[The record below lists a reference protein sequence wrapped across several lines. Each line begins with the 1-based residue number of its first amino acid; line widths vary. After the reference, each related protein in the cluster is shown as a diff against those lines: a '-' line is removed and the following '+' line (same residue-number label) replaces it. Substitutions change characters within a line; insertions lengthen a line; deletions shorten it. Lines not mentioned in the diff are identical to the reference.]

1 MFCLQAMQGMKKWYI
16 MIYNNVTKEKYR
28 RGSIMQEKSRIL
40 LSFLLALTLLSL
52 MFSGIDA
59 NAQSYPE
66 TVRVGLYFGDTA
78 AANVSFTAK
87 SGLEIGYYSNG
98 SFVKLFS
105 EEGGKQAI
113 IRKDSHFIQ
122 SSSGSVTEYD
132 PQEGVP
138 FEGETFGPY
147 HIQIGDPVPDFA
159 SAQGVCSA
167 CKSAGILAYPV
178 FENGWLVWT
187 GFYSDAIKANEAL
200 QDISAKLPGT
210 GLKVINP
217 SASRM
222 IVYSSSFEPRM
233 IFGAT
238 DVKLVVRPSEAND
251 PRVVSVNGKRY
262 RGEIELRRFT
272 GSDMTVI
279 NIINI
284 EQYLY
289 GVVPLEL
296 EPTAP
301 IEALKAQAVAARTF
315 TYRSMGSYK
324 KWDFDVTNTTSSQ
337 VYGGYDAEKSSTNQA
352 VDATKGKKL
361 LYNGQLASVHYF
373 SSSGGMTEDSKYVWG
388 NDVPYLKSVPDPYE
402 AGNSYNYT
410 WSRTFTADQIKLKL
424 FVSGVEIGDIVDMI
438 AEEYTPAGRVRK
450 LKIIGTAGTIT
461 YTNEDIRIIL
471 GDSGYLP
478 SRMFTINSGSSGQGS
493 TASVYTESGTA
504 AVNLSGAKAVTSSG
518 TFDVSGS
525 PVTVLGA
532 SGSAVITGS
541 GSSNVPKGT
550 FVLTGK
556 GWGHGVGMSQ
566 EGAKGFARNGYTY
579 DQILKHYFTGVT
591 VE

>member
-1 MFCLQAMQGMKKWYI
+1 MH
-16 MIYNNVTKEKYR
+16 
-28 RGSIMQEKSRIL
+28 EKSRIL
-40 LSFLLALTLLSL
+40 LSFLLALALLSL
-52 MFSGIDA
+52 MFPGIDA

-66 TVRVGLYFGDTA
+66 TVRVGLYFGDSA
-78 AANVSFTAK
+78 AANVSFIAK
-87 SGLEIGYYSNG
+87 SGLEIGYYLNG
-98 SFVKLFS
+98 SFVKLLT

-113 IRKDSHFIQ
+113 VRKDSHFIK

-132 PQEGVP
+132 PYEGVP

-147 HIQIGDPVPDFA
+147 HIQIGDAAPDLA
-159 SAQGVCSA
+159 TAQGICSA
-167 CKSAGILAYPV
+167 CKSAGVLAYPV
-178 FENGWLVWT
+178 FENGWYVWT
-187 GFYSDAIKANEAL
+187 GFYSDAIKANEEL
-200 QDISAKLPGT
+200 QTILAKLPGAS
-210 GLKVINP
+210 LKVIQP

-222 IVYSSSFEPRM
+222 IIYNGSFEPRM

-238 DVKLVVRPSEAND
+238 DVKLVVRSSEANN
-251 PRVVSVNGKRY
+251 PRVLSVNGKQY

-279 NIINI
+279 NIVNI

-289 GVVPLEL
+289 GVVPLEI
-296 EPTAP
+296 EASAP
-301 IEALKAQAVAARTF
+301 KEALKAQAVAARTY
-315 TYRSMGSYK
+315 TYKSMGSYK
-324 KWDFDVTNTTSSQ
+324 KWDFDVTNTVASQ
-337 VYGGYDAEKSSTNQA
+337 VYGGYDAEKASSNQA
-352 VDATKGKKL
+352 VDETKGKKV
-361 LYNGQLASVHYF
+361 LYNGQLASIHYF

-402 AGNSYNYT
+402 SGTSYNYT
-410 WSRTFTADQIKLKL
+410 WSRTFTAEQIKLKL
-424 FVSGVEIGDIVDMI
+424 FVSGVEIGDIVDMV
-438 AEEYTPAGRVRK
+438 AEEYTPAGRVKK

-493 TASVYTESGTA
+493 TVFVVTGSGTET
-504 AVNLSGAKAVTSSG
+504 VSVSGAKAVTSSG
-518 TFDVSGS
+518 TYDIAAGGS
-525 PVTVLGA
+525 VTVMGA
-532 SGSAVITGS
+532 NGPAVITGT

-550 FVLTGK
+550 FILTGR

-566 EGAKGFARNGYTY
+566 EGAKGFALKGYTY